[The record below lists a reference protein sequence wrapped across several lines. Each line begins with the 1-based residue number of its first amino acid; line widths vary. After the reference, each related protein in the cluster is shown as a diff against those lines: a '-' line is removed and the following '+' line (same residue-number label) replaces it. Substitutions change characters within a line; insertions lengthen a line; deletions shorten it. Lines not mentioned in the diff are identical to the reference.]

1 MEDTGFPKKKK
12 FSPVPFVF
20 VFGFILGG
28 ILSWVLT
35 PQPSPT
41 PAPKPTT
48 APRPAATA
56 EILLPTQMVE
66 TTPQVLYQSS
76 VATQGQ
82 AAPDFTLKTADGKEI
97 QLSDYTGHPI
107 LINFWATWCPPC
119 EYEMPGIQAAYE
131 KYKDQGLTV
140 LSVNFTAEDKLN
152 DVKNFVSKYQLTFPV
167 LLDQSGDVT
176 AKMYGM
182 IGLPMSVFISRDGV
196 IRRIEVGGLQE
207 DRVDQYI
214 QEILPEKQKST
225 VELTPTIK

>member
-12 FSPVPFVF
+12 FSPVPFVL

-28 ILSWVLT
+28 ILSWVLA
-35 PQPSPT
+35 PQSSPAPVHT
-41 PAPKPTT
+41 TTTAPKP
-48 APRPAATA
+48 APTH
-56 EILLPTQMVE
+56 EFLLPTQMME
-66 TTPQVLYQSS
+66 ITPQVLYQSS

-82 AAPDFTLKTADGKEI
+82 AAPDFTLKAVDGKEI
-97 QLSDYTGHPI
+97 KLSDYTGRPI

-131 KYKDQGLTV
+131 KYKDQGLAV

-152 DVKNFVSKYQLTFPV
+152 DVQNFIPKYQLTFPV

-182 IGLPMSVFISRDGV
+182 VGLPMSVFIGRDGV
-196 IRRIEVGGLQE
+196 IQRIEVGGLQE
-207 DRVDQYI
+207 DKVDQYI
-214 QEILPEKQKST
+214 QEILPEKPALT
-225 VELTPTIK
+225 VELTPETK